1 MSGSRRIGRMAAVG
15 VALLLVVSACGNGA
29 SPTTTA
35 ATDGA
40 DGSTVPAAAGVTV
53 TVTVTPNE
61 GPSGTSAPI
70 TVTGEPNQIV
80 IVQVAQPNGFEY
92 QLSGTTDANGKFTD
106 TGSFSGQV
114 GDVITITAIVG
125 PTQDSPSSSTTFTIT
140 GTDETTTTS
149 STSTTTTAATTT
161 TTTQPPAT
169 TTTTVASV
177 GFSGGEAT
185 GSINPGAAAV
195 GQTIHL
201 SACGLQPGESM
212 EWSFLGLLVQGI
224 ADAGGCIELS
234 MTIPAGTPPDSH
246 PMELSGDLG
255 SFAELDYSTL

>member
-1 MSGSRRIGRMAAVG
+1 VSLSQRIGRIVAFGAALIL
-15 VALLLVVSACGNGA
+15 AVSACGNGA
-29 SPTTTA
+29 SPTITA

-40 DGSTVPAAAGVTV
+40 DGSTVPAVAGVTV

-61 GPSGTSAPI
+61 GPSGTNAPI

-80 IVQVAQPNGFEY
+80 IIQVVQPSGFEY
-92 QLSGTTDANGKFTD
+92 QLSGTTDAGGNFTD

-149 STSTTTTAATTT
+149 STTTTTTAGTT

-177 GFSGGEAT
+177 GFSGGDVT

-224 ADAGGCIELS
+224 ANAGGCIELS
-234 MTIPAGTPPDSH
+234 MTIPDGTPPDSH
-246 PMELSGDLG
+246 PMDLSGDLG

>member
-1 MSGSRRIGRMAAVG
+1 MSLSQRIGRMAAVG
-15 VALLLVVSACGNGA
+15 VALILAVSACGNGA

-61 GPSGTSAPI
+61 GPSGTNAPI
-70 TVTGEPNQIV
+70 TVTGQPNQIV

-92 QLSGTTDANGKFTD
+92 QLSGTTDAGGNFTD

-149 STSTTTTAATTT
+149 STTTTTTAAT

-177 GFSGGEAT
+177 GFSGGDVT

-212 EWSFLGLLVQGI
+212 EWSFLGLMVQGI
-224 ADAGGCIELS
+224 ADAEGCIELS
-234 MTIPAGTPPDSH
+234 MTIPAGTPPDHH

-255 SFAELDYSTL
+255 SFAELEYATL